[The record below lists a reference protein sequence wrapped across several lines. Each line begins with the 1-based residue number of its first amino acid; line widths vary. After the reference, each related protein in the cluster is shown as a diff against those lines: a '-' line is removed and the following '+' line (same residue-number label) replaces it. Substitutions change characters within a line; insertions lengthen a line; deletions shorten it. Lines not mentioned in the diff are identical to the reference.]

1 MSRKELYAKV
11 KELGAAD
18 AIKTKFGDNYTRVSN
33 ADLEDFLKGFGK
45 KTTKK
50 EAAPKKEEEGSYWP
64 PYKEAIVKLLS
75 TLQAKR
81 ALTAKEAEEVAAL
94 L

>member
-1 MSRKELYAKV
+1 MKQASSSKNIVERKEAVDAEIKEVKAKLDSMK
-11 KELGAAD
+11 KELDAVYEKLGA
-18 AIKTKFGDNYTRVSN
+18 
-33 ADLEDFLKGFGK
+33 E
-45 KTTKK
+45 K
-50 EAAPKKEEEGSYWP
+50 EAAPKKKEEGSYWP